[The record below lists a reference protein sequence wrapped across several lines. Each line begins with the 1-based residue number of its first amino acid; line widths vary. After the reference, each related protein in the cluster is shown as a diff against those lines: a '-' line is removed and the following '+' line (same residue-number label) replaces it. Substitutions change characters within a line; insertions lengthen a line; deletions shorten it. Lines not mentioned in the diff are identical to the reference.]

1 LVIRLIFLLPAFGQF
16 YMYLKLIIMKTIGV
30 LVDFSARSEHA
41 ARYALQLAKSIHADL
56 LLFNA
61 FLAPSD
67 IPMAAA
73 QVAWPLPEYEEIK
86 GGSEESLQAFC
97 NRLKHGLKDR
107 PAPGAFL
114 PGVTCQCA
122 EGPLVDALAALEH
135 RRDIVLLVAGT
146 HGAGAVTTFMLGNN
160 CRELIDKTTWPL
172 LLVPENTKSGSPE
185 NILFATDLHRNDI
198 QYINAVA
205 GLAEK
210 FTADLGII
218 NVIPENGGDK
228 QHRLD
233 ENAFMQEMVLKV
245 RYRRVS
251 FRNRH
256 NQSVIKGITQLLLDE
271 KPNLLVMVHRKSS
284 FFDSFLKPSVTQNIA
299 SKTAVPLLIYP
310 YPMPVVPAF

>member
-1 LVIRLIFLLPAFGQF
+1 MR
-16 YMYLKLIIMKTIGV
+16 TIGV
-30 LVDFSARSEHA
+30 LVDFSARSEQV

-61 FLAPSD
+61 FLVPSN

-73 QVAWPLPEYEEIK
+73 QVAWPLHEYEEIK
-86 GGSEESLQAFC
+86 TDSEKSLQILC

-107 PAPGAFL
+107 PVPGAFL
-114 PGVTCQCA
+114 PRVTCQCV
-122 EGPLVDALAALEH
+122 EGPLVNALGVLEDN
-135 RRDIVLLVAGT
+135 RDIVLLVAGT
-146 HGAGAVTTFMLGNN
+146 HGADAVTTFVLGNN
-160 CRELIDKTTWPL
+160 CRELIDKTTRPL
-172 LLVPENTKSGSPE
+172 LLVPENTKFGNPE
-185 NILFATDLHRNDI
+185 HIFFATDLHRNDI

-210 FTADLGII
+210 FTARLEIV
-218 NVIPENGGDK
+218 NVIPEDGGDK

-256 NQSVIKGITQLLLDE
+256 NPNITKGIAQLLLHE
-271 KPNLLVMVHRKSS
+271 KPDLLFMVHRKSS
-284 FFDSFLKPSVTQNIA
+284 FFDFFLKSSVTQNIA
-299 SKTAVPLLIYP
+299 SRTAVPLLIYP
-310 YPMPVVPAF
+310 YPMPVVLAF